1 MGYPNGLKGRD
12 IPLISRVVSIIDA
25 YDAITQDRP
34 YRKART
40 HEEAI
45 LELKKCT
52 PGQFDPDI
60 IDIFI
65 SIFE

>member
-1 MGYPNGLKGRD
+1 
-12 IPLISRVVSIIDA
+12 LIARIVSIIDA

-34 YRKART
+34 YRAART
-40 HEEAI
+40 HEEAMI
-45 LELKKCT
+45 ELKKST

-60 IDIFI
+60 IDIFF